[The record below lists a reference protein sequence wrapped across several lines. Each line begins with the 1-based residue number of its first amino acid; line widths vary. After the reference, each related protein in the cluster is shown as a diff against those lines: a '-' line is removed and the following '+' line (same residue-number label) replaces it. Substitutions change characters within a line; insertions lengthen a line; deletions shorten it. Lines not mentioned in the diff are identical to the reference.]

1 MNSSFNQ
8 NSFDFIISNYG
19 VNIGNDDERNSTQT
33 RNGFNQYNHQGV
45 MTESNSN
52 GTYNSSN
59 SFNFN
64 QPSLNWFKTE
74 SISNEQEW

>member
-52 GTYNSSN
+52 GHVEQSSFTLHQISSN
-59 SFNFN
+59 SLATRFF
-64 QPSLNWFKTE
+64 LGV
-74 SISNEQEW
+74 